1 MKFKRLYKLD
11 KESFVYIMNSLK
23 EYNEKV
29 HHMNDAIEDV
39 FGEYSFIGY
48 NIPHDD
54 IILDLLD
61 IMLGL
66 EDTELLSWWLYEDAE
81 KIIYIRNQEDSE
93 NSVKYTYST
102 VDVTTPEQLYDYII
116 SETKGLYNFRNK
128 GETDNESRTCTV

>member
-1 MKFKRLYKLD
+1 MKSKKISKLD
-11 KESFVYIMNSLK
+11 KEAFVYIMNSLK

-29 HHMNDAIEDV
+29 NHMNDAIEDV

-61 IMLGL
+61 IMLGV

-81 KIIYIRNQEDSE
+81 KIIYIRNLEDSE
-93 NSVKYTYST
+93 NSDKYTYST